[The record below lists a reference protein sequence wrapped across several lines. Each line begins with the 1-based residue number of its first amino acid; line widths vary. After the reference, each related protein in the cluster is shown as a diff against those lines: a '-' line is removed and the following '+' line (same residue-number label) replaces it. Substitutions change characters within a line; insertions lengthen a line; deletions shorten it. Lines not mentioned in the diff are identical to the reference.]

1 MAPLQTH
8 ELRIELTE
16 DDRPEDRFSHHVNN
30 ARYFAFINHT
40 FHGWYVK
47 MGFRVPDAAFG
58 AIMASTSYDF
68 LRQVLV
74 PGVVMCRIRVAKVGR
89 TSMEHAVE
97 MWDVSAE
104 PVLAGRGRVVHV
116 CIERALARAVPWPS
130 AVLEKCF
137 DGAAQAVAAAPA
149 DDTAAR

>member
-40 FHGWYVK
+40 FHGWYVN

-137 DGAAQAVAAAPA
+137 DGAAQADAAAPA
-149 DDTAAR
+149 DDAAAR